1 MDEKYNCMPWL
12 FFFLLLLQVN
22 KTHHS
27 EDEMPQVS
35 FFTGRNKASSSTV
48 DLPSS
53 SSAQSSTKETTWN
66 SISGAEEKVTLSLD
80 TPPCEQR
87 AQVNPGEWF
96 FVVAIAAINCNNK
109 TLKPACFL
117 LNLALEI
124 HKFWKHT
131 RHLYLTR
138 ENCTPYWCNFFF
150 LHFPQ
155 LRLRSM
161 IYNQIAQLK
170 DLFDKEIITR
180 DQFDKE
186 RAKLVNELNKI
197 D

>member
-35 FFTGRNKASSSTV
+35 FFTGRNKASCSTV

-53 SSAQSSTKETTWN
+53 SSAQSSTKETTLN

-87 AQVNPGEWF
+87 ARVNPGEWF

-138 ENCTPYWCNFFF
+138 ENCTPYWCNLFFF
-150 LHFPQ
+150 IVH
-155 LRLRSM
+155 S
-161 IYNQIAQLK
+161 YVY
-170 DLFDKEIITR
+170 EVWSITR
-180 DQFDKE
+180 LHNWRICLIKKSLQEINSTKN
-186 RAKLVNELNKI
+186 AQN
-197 D
+197 